1 VQTSHL
7 DDVDGSGRG
16 NAEPLGQEA
25 GDRPRPASS
34 WSPTTTAEVEAL
46 ERSLYERLGG
56 IDAITAV
63 ARAFEERAAKDDRI
77 NQKFARTTW
86 TG

>member
-1 VQTSHL
+1 V
-7 DDVDGSGRG
+7 
-16 NAEPLGQEA
+16 
-25 GDRPRPASS
+25 
-34 WSPTTTAEVEAL
+34 

-77 NQKFARTTW
+77 NQKFARTNLNRLTKNSS
-86 TG
+86 TSCVRIPAGRAPTQGSA